1 MTTDLRR
8 LVDALDPICRRALE
22 GAVQLCVQNANF
34 SVEIEHLLVRL
45 LDQPQ
50 SDAVR
55 ILGRYDIDAGAVQD
69 DLNRAIARFRKG
81 ATRDPVFSD
90 QLCELLQQGW
100 LVASLGHRAAT
111 IRSAALVQA
120 LFDSDR
126 LRRDLLAAAPVLEDL
141 PRDRLARDLADGLS
155 DGGETTPDPAA
166 VERAETLAR
175 DHGVSRA
182 SERKA
187 ARSTRR
193 TGKPDAKGAG
203 GDTAGGDTADGDTA
217 DGREALGAY
226 TIDLTAAARAGRLD
240 PVVGRDSEVRQVV
253 DILMRRRQ
261 NNPILVGD
269 PGVGKTAIVEGFA
282 ALVVRADEVP
292 EALREVEV
300 RLLDLGLLQA
310 GASMRG
316 MFESRLKQVIEEV
329 QASPRPVILF
339 IDEAHQLIGAGGQ
352 AGQGDA
358 ANLLK
363 PALARGELRTIA
375 ATTWAEYKKYFE
387 RDAALVRRFQV
398 VKIAEPAEG
407 TAIEMV
413 RGLVAKMEAHH
424 GVRVLDEAVKDA
436 VRLSHRYLSGRQ
448 LPDKAISVLDT
459 ACARVAIGQAARPAR
474 LEETERRL
482 AALSEEVRLLEREQP
497 SGRDHRERLDELSER
512 LEQLEEARIR
522 LSARWQQESQLVHRI
537 RDLEQ
542 RLEDG
547 ETPAEPLLEELATQ
561 RLSLDN
567 LRDDTTMVPVH
578 VDSQVVAEVISG
590 WTGVPVG
597 KMVTDEIQ
605 AVIALK
611 DRLTERIVGQDPA
624 MDAIARRIRTF
635 RAGLDEPGKPT
646 GVFLLV
652 GPSGVG
658 KTETAVSLAELLYGG
673 ERNMVT
679 INMSEYQE
687 PHTVSGLKGAPPGYV
702 GYGRGGVLTE
712 AVRRNPYAVV
722 LLDEVEKAH
731 PDVME
736 LFYQVFDKGVLE
748 DSDGVPV
755 DFRNAVVLL
764 TSNVAAEIIEA
775 RCRRAWPDA
784 ETLAEA
790 IRPELT
796 RVFKPA
802 LLGRMVVVPYYP
814 LGDDQL
820 RRIVRLKLARIQ
832 ERFWDNHR
840 SELSYDEAVLEAVL
854 RRCRESQSG
863 ARALDHILSHT
874 LLPDLSSEILA
885 RLSAGEGVP
894 LVHVGLDARGDF
906 AYEFQARGGSGLDRP
921 AAGPAEG

>member
-1 MTTDLRR
+1 MTMDLRR
-8 LVDALDPICRRALE
+8 LVDALDPVCRRALE

-34 SVEIEHLLVRL
+34 SVEVEHLLVRL

-55 ILGRYDIDAGAVQD
+55 ILARYDIDAGLVQD
-69 DLNRAIARFRKG
+69 DLHRAIAGFRKG
-81 ATRDPVFSD
+81 ATRDPVFSG
-90 QLCELLQQGW
+90 QLCELLQQAW
-100 LVASLGHRAAT
+100 LVASLSYRAAS
-111 IRSAALVQA
+111 IRSGALVQA

-126 LRRDLLAAAPVLEDL
+126 LRRDLVAAVPALTDV
-141 PRDRLARDLADGLS
+141 PRDRLARDLADGLA
-155 DGGETTPDPAA
+155 DGSETPADPAA
-166 VERAETLAR
+166 SERAETLAR
-175 DHGVSRA
+175 DHGIDRA
-182 SERKA
+182 AERKA
-187 ARSTRR
+187 AKSTRR
-193 TGKPDAKGAG
+193 TRPSGDHTDAG
-203 GDTAGGDTADGDTA
+203 A
-217 DGREALGAY
+217 DGREALAAY

-240 PVVGRDSEVRQVV
+240 PVVGRDAEVRQVV

-300 RLLDLGLLQA
+300 RVLDLGLLQA

-329 QASPRPVILF
+329 QGSPRPVILF

-398 VKIAEPAEG
+398 VKVGEPPEAS
-407 TAIEMV
+407 AIEMV

-482 AALSEEVRLLEREQP
+482 AALGEEVRLLEREQP
-497 SGRDHRERLDELSER
+497 SGRDHRERLQELTEA
-512 LEQLEEARIR
+512 LEHLEEERIR
-522 LSARWQQESQLVHRI
+522 LSARWQQESALVHRI

-547 ETPAEPLLEELATQ
+547 ESPAEPLLEDLATQ
-561 RLSLDN
+561 RLSLDT
-567 LRDDTTMVPVH
+567 LRDETVMVPVH
-578 VDSQVVAEVISG
+578 VDSQVVAEVISA

-755 DFRNAVVLL
+755 DFRNVVVLL
-764 TSNVAAEIIEA
+764 TSNVAAELIEA
-775 RCRRAWPDA
+775 RCRQARPDA

-790 IRPELT
+790 IRPDLT

-840 SELSYDEAVLEAVL
+840 SELSYDQAVLEAVL

-894 LVHVGLDARGDF
+894 LVHVGLDAGGNF
-906 AYEFQARGGSGLDRP
+906 AYEFQARGGTGLDR
-921 AAGPAEG
+921 AADGPAEG

>member
-1 MTTDLRR
+1 
-8 LVDALDPICRRALE
+8 
-22 GAVQLCVQNANF
+22 
-34 SVEIEHLLVRL
+34 
-45 LDQPQ
+45 
-50 SDAVR
+50 
-55 ILGRYDIDAGAVQD
+55 
-69 DLNRAIARFRKG
+69 
-81 ATRDPVFSD
+81 
-90 QLCELLQQGW
+90 
-100 LVASLGHRAAT
+100 
-111 IRSAALVQA
+111 
-120 LFDSDR
+120 
-126 LRRDLLAAAPVLEDL
+126 
-141 PRDRLARDLADGLS
+141 
-155 DGGETTPDPAA
+155 
-166 VERAETLAR
+166 
-175 DHGVSRA
+175 
-182 SERKA
+182 
-187 ARSTRR
+187 
-193 TGKPDAKGAG
+193 
-203 GDTAGGDTADGDTA
+203 
-217 DGREALGAY
+217 
-226 TIDLTAAARAGRLD
+226 
-240 PVVGRDSEVRQVV
+240 
-253 DILMRRRQ
+253 
-261 NNPILVGD
+261 
-269 PGVGKTAIVEGFA
+269 
-282 ALVVRADEVP
+282 
-292 EALREVEV
+292 
-300 RLLDLGLLQA
+300 
-310 GASMRG
+310 
-316 MFESRLKQVIEEV
+316 
-329 QASPRPVILF
+329 
-339 IDEAHQLIGAGGQ
+339 
-352 AGQGDA
+352 
-358 ANLLK
+358 
-363 PALARGELRTIA
+363 
-375 ATTWAEYKKYFE
+375 
-387 RDAALVRRFQV
+387 
-398 VKIAEPAEG
+398 
-407 TAIEMV
+407 
-413 RGLVAKMEAHH
+413 
-424 GVRVLDEAVKDA
+424 
-436 VRLSHRYLSGRQ
+436 
-448 LPDKAISVLDT
+448 
-459 ACARVAIGQAARPAR
+459 
-474 LEETERRL
+474 
-482 AALSEEVRLLEREQP
+482 
-497 SGRDHRERLDELSER
+497 
-512 LEQLEEARIR
+512 
-522 LSARWQQESQLVHRI
+522 
-537 RDLEQ
+537 
-542 RLEDG
+542 
-547 ETPAEPLLEELATQ
+547 
-561 RLSLDN
+561 
-567 LRDDTTMVPVH
+567 MVPVH

-605 AVIALK
+605 AVMALK
-611 DRLTERIVGQDPA
+611 ERLTERIVGQEAA

-775 RCRRAWPDA
+775 RCRDHRPDA
-784 ETLAEA
+784 DILAEA

-894 LVHVGLDARGDF
+894 LVHVSLDRGGNF
-906 AYEFQARGGSGLDRP
+906 AYEFQPRGGGRSR
-921 AAGPAEG
+921 AATDAPAEG

>member
-8 LVDALDPICRRALE
+8 LVDALDPVCRRALE

-34 SVEIEHLLVRL
+34 SVEVEHFLLRL

-55 ILGRYDIDAGAVQD
+55 ILERYDVDPGTVQD
-69 DLNRAIARFRKG
+69 ELHRAVGGFRKG

-90 QLCELLQQGW
+90 HLCELLQQGW
-100 LVASLGHRAAT
+100 LVASLGHRAASV
-111 IRSAALVQA
+111 RSAALVQA
-120 LFDSDR
+120 LFETDR
-126 LRRDLLAAAPVLEDL
+126 LRRELLDSAPSLDAV
-141 PRDRLARDLADGLS
+141 PRDRLARDLADSVQEGR
-155 DGGETTPDPAA
+155 ETQHDPAA
-166 VERAETLAR
+166 AERAESLAR
-175 DHGVSRA
+175 DAGIDRRA
-182 SERKA
+182 ERNATKPRRRAAKA
-187 ARSTRR
+187 D
-193 TGKPDAKGAG
+193 PQDDA
-203 GDTAGGDTADGDTA
+203 AD
-217 DGREALGAY
+217 DGREALAAY
-226 TIDLTAAARAGRLD
+226 TVDLTAAAREGRLD
-240 PVVGRDSEVRQVV
+240 PVVGRDAEVRQVV

-269 PGVGKTAIVEGFA
+269 PGVGKTAIAEGFA
-282 ALVVRADEVP
+282 ALVVRHDEVP
-292 EALREVEV
+292 EALRDVEV
-300 RLLDLGLLQA
+300 RVLDLGLLQA

-329 QASPRPVILF
+329 QGSPRPVILF

-398 VKIAEPAEG
+398 VKVAEPAEDK
-407 TAIEMV
+407 AIEMV
-413 RGLVAKMEAHH
+413 RGLVARMEEHH

-474 LEETERRL
+474 LEGTERRL
-482 AALSEEVRLLEREQP
+482 AAVGEEVRLLEREMP
-497 SGRDHRERLDELSER
+497 SGRDHRERLDELTA
-512 LEQLEEARIR
+512 QLEHLEEERIR
-522 LSARWQQESQLVHRI
+522 LASRWEQEAQLVRRI
-537 RDLEQ
+537 RELEGK
-542 RLEDG
+542 LEAG
-547 ETPAEPLLEELATQ
+547 EGPADELLEELGTQ
-561 RLSLDN
+561 RLSLEN
-567 LRDDTTMVPVH
+567 VRDEQAMVPVH
-578 VDSQVVAEVISG
+578 VDATVVAEVISG
-590 WTGVPVG
+590 WTGIPVG

-605 AVIALK
+605 AVLELK
-611 DRLTERIVGQDPA
+611 TRLTERIVGQDPA

-687 PHTVSGLKGAPPGYV
+687 PYTVSALKGAPPGYI

-712 AVRRNPYAVV
+712 AVRRNPHAVV

-755 DFRNAVVLL
+755 DFKNAVVLL
-764 TSNVAAEIIEA
+764 TSNVGADTIQEQ
-775 RCRRAWPDA
+775 CRRGRPDA
-784 ETLAEA
+784 AALEAA

-802 LLGRMVVVPYYP
+802 LLGRMVVVPYSP
-814 LGDDQL
+814 LGDEQL
-820 RRIVRLKLARIQ
+820 QRIVRLKLARIQ

-840 SELSYDEAVLEAVL
+840 SELSYDERVVEAVT

-894 LVHVGLDARGDF
+894 LVHVGLDQRGGF
-906 AYEFQARGGSGLDRP
+906 AYEFQPRAGAAR
-921 AAGPAEG
+921 AEG

>member
-1 MTTDLRR
+1 M
-8 LVDALDPICRRALE
+8 
-22 GAVQLCVQNANF
+22 
-34 SVEIEHLLVRL
+34 
-45 LDQPQ
+45 
-50 SDAVR
+50 
-55 ILGRYDIDAGAVQD
+55 
-69 DLNRAIARFRKG
+69 
-81 ATRDPVFSD
+81 
-90 QLCELLQQGW
+90 
-100 LVASLGHRAAT
+100 
-111 IRSAALVQA
+111 
-120 LFDSDR
+120 
-126 LRRDLLAAAPVLEDL
+126 
-141 PRDRLARDLADGLS
+141 
-155 DGGETTPDPAA
+155 
-166 VERAETLAR
+166 
-175 DHGVSRA
+175 
-182 SERKA
+182 
-187 ARSTRR
+187 
-193 TGKPDAKGAG
+193 
-203 GDTAGGDTADGDTA
+203 
-217 DGREALGAY
+217 
-226 TIDLTAAARAGRLD
+226 
-240 PVVGRDSEVRQVV
+240 VGRDSEVRQVV

-282 ALVVRADEVP
+282 ALVVRPEEVP
-292 EALREVEV
+292 EALRAVEV
-300 RLLDLGLLQA
+300 RVLDLGLLQA

-329 QASPRPVILF
+329 QGSPRPVILF

-398 VKIAEPAEG
+398 VKVAEPAEE
-407 TAIEMV
+407 TAIEMA
-413 RGLVAKMEAHH
+413 RGLVAKMEDHH

-482 AALSEEVRLLEREQP
+482 AALGEEVRLLEREQP
-497 SGRDHRERLDELSER
+497 SGRDHRERLEELTEA
-512 LEQLEEARIR
+512 LEHLEEARIR
-522 LSARWQQESQLVHRI
+522 LNARWQQESELVHRI
-537 RDLEQ
+537 RDLER

-547 ETPAEPLLEELATQ
+547 ETPAEPLLEDLATQ

-775 RCRRAWPDA
+775 RCRKARPDA

-885 RLSAGEGVP
+885 RLSAGEGIP
-894 LVHVGLDARGDF
+894 LVHVALDGRGNF
-906 AYEFQARGGSGLDRP
+906 AYQFQARSTAGLDRVRD
-921 AAGPAEG
+921 AGGMGAGGAGEG

>member
-1 MTTDLRR
+1 MRPAAAGLAGR
-8 LVDALDPICRRALE
+8 LAQLPGGDDPLGGAGP
-22 GAVQLCVQNANF
+22 GAVRQ
-34 SVEIEHLLVRL
+34 R
-45 LDQPQ
+45 P
-50 SDAVR
+50 
-55 ILGRYDIDAGAVQD
+55 
-69 DLNRAIARFRKG
+69 
-81 ATRDPVFSD
+81 
-90 QLCELLQQGW
+90 
-100 LVASLGHRAAT
+100 
-111 IRSAALVQA
+111 
-120 LFDSDR
+120 
-126 LRRDLLAAAPVLEDL
+126 LRRDLLAAAPALEDV
-141 PRDRLARDLADGLS
+141 PRDRLAKDLAAS
-155 DGGETTPDPAA
+155 QSEASEVAPDPAA
-166 VERAETLAR
+166 AERAEALAK
-175 DHGVSRA
+175 DHGVSRSA
-182 SERKA
+182 ERKA
-187 ARSTRR
+187 GRSTRR
-193 TGKPDAKGAG
+193 ASTPGTGATDGAG
-203 GDTAGGDTADGDTA
+203 AD
-217 DGREALGAY
+217 DGREALAAY

-240 PVVGRDSEVRQVV
+240 PVVGRDAEVRQVV

-300 RLLDLGLLQA
+300 RVLDLGLLQA

-398 VKIAEPAEG
+398 VKVGEPVEE

-413 RGLVAKMEAHH
+413 RGLVAKMEDHH

-482 AALSEEVRLLEREQP
+482 AALGEEVRLLEREQP
-497 SGRDHRERLDELSER
+497 SGRDHRERLDELTEA
-512 LEQLEEARIR
+512 LEHLEEERIR
-522 LSARWQQESQLVHRI
+522 LNARWQQESQLVHRI

-547 ETPAEPLLEELATQ
+547 ETPADPLLEDLATQ
-561 RLSLDN
+561 RLSLEN
-567 LRDDTTMVPVH
+567 LRDETTMVPVH
-578 VDSQVVAEVISG
+578 VDSQVVAEVISA

-605 AVIALK
+605 AVMSLK
-611 DRLTERIVGQDPA
+611 ERLTERIVGQDPA

-775 RCRRAWPDA
+775 RCRDQRPDA
-784 ETLAEA
+784 EALAEA

-814 LGDDQL
+814 LGDAQL

-894 LVHVGLDARGDF
+894 LVHVRLDAGGNF
-906 AYEFQARGGSGLDRP
+906 AYEFQARSTAGLDRVP
-921 AAGPAEG
+921 DGGPAEG

>member
-1 MTTDLRR
+1 MSMDLRR
-8 LVDALDPICRRALE
+8 LVDALDPVCRRALE

-34 SVEIEHLLVRL
+34 SVEVEHFLVRL

-55 ILGRYDIDAGAVQD
+55 ILARYDIDPGDVQD
-69 DLNRAIARFRKG
+69 DLRRAIAAFRTG

-90 QLCELLQQGW
+90 QLCDLLQQAW
-100 LVASLGHRAAT
+100 LVASLSYRAAT

-126 LRRDLLAAAPVLEDL
+126 LRRDLLAAAPALEDV
-141 PRDRLARDLADGLS
+141 PRDRLVKDLAAS
-155 DGGETTPDPAA
+155 QAEASEAVSDPAA
-166 VERAETLAR
+166 AERAEALAK
-175 DHGVSRA
+175 DHGVSRSA
-182 SERKA
+182 ERKA
-187 ARSTRR
+187 SRSSRR
-193 TGKPDAKGAG
+193 ASTPGNGAADAGDAG
-203 GDTAGGDTADGDTA
+203 DAG
-217 DGREALGAY
+217 DGRAALAAY

-240 PVVGRDSEVRQVV
+240 PVVGRDAEVRQLV

-282 ALVVRADEVP
+282 ALVVRPDEVP
-292 EALREVEV
+292 EALREIEV
-300 RLLDLGLLQA
+300 RVLDLGLLQA

-339 IDEAHQLIGAGGQ
+339 IDEAHQLIGAGGH
-352 AGQGDA
+352 AGPGDA

-398 VKIAEPAEG
+398 VKVGEPPEAI
-407 TAIEMV
+407 AIEMV
-413 RGLVAKMEAHH
+413 RGLVAKMEDHH

-482 AALSEEVRLLEREQP
+482 AALGEEVRLLEREQP
-497 SGRDHRERLDELSER
+497 SGRDHRERLDELSEA
-512 LEQLEEARIR
+512 LAQLEEARIR

-547 ETPAEPLLEELATQ
+547 ETPADPLLEELATQ

-605 AVIALK
+605 AVMSLK
-611 DRLTERIVGQDPA
+611 ECLTERIVGQDPA

-775 RCRRAWPDA
+775 RCRDRRPDA
-784 ETLAEA
+784 EALAEA

-814 LGDDQL
+814 LGDQQL

-832 ERFWDNHR
+832 ERFWDTHR

-874 LLPDLSSEILA
+874 LLPDLSSEILS

-894 LVHVGLDARGDF
+894 LVHVRLDADGNF
-906 AYEFQARGGSGLDRP
+906 AYEFQARDTAGLDR
-921 AAGPAEG
+921 AADRGPAED

>member
-1 MTTDLRR
+1 MSMDLRR
-8 LVDALDPICRRALE
+8 LVDALDPVCRRALE

-34 SVEIEHLLVRL
+34 SVEVEHFLVRL

-55 ILGRYDIDAGAVQD
+55 ILARYDIDPGDVQD
-69 DLNRAIARFRKG
+69 DLHRAIAAFRKG

-90 QLCELLQQGW
+90 QLCDLLQQAW
-100 LVASLGHRAAT
+100 LVASLSYRAAT

-126 LRRDLLAAAPVLEDL
+126 LRRDLLAAAPALEDV
-141 PRDRLARDLADGLS
+141 PRDRLAKDLAAS
-155 DGGETTPDPAA
+155 QAEASEAAPDPAA
-166 VERAETLAR
+166 AERAEALAK
-175 DHGVSRA
+175 DHGVSRSA
-182 SERKA
+182 ERKA
-187 ARSTRR
+187 ARSSRR
-193 TGKPDAKGAG
+193 ASTPGNGAPDAADAG
-203 GDTAGGDTADGDTA
+203 
-217 DGREALGAY
+217 DGREALAAY

-240 PVVGRDSEVRQVV
+240 PVVGRDAEVRQVV

-282 ALVVRADEVP
+282 ALVVRPDEVP
-292 EALREVEV
+292 EALREIEV
-300 RLLDLGLLQA
+300 RVLDLGLLQA

-398 VKIAEPAEG
+398 VKVGEPPEAI
-407 TAIEMV
+407 AIEMV
-413 RGLVAKMEAHH
+413 RGLVAKMEDHH

-482 AALSEEVRLLEREQP
+482 AALGEEVRLLEREQP
-497 SGRDHRERLDELSER
+497 SGRDHRERLDELTEA
-512 LEQLEEARIR
+512 LAQLEEARIR
-522 LSARWQQESQLVHRI
+522 LNARWQQESQLVHRI

-547 ETPAEPLLEELATQ
+547 ETPADPLLEELATQ

-605 AVIALK
+605 AVMSLK
-611 DRLTERIVGQDPA
+611 ERLTERIVGQDPA

-775 RCRRAWPDA
+775 RCRDHRPDA
-784 ETLAEA
+784 EALAEA

-814 LGDDQL
+814 LGDQQL

-894 LVHVGLDARGDF
+894 LVHVRLDAGGNF
-906 AYEFQARGGSGLDRP
+906 AYEFQARDTAGLDR
-921 AAGPAEG
+921 AADRGPAED